1 MLPRHHRARKAA
13 LEHAIDLA
21 QFAARGGFAIDR
33 AESRQY
39 VLAQIPKGLEVAS
52 EAHTLGHPVNGMA
65 AVGVQQRQHCAAN
78 LAHPTVRRTAQ
89 TEDWEGQQVN
99 EIL

>member
-21 QFAARGGFAIDR
+21 QFAARGSLAIDR
-33 AESRQY
+33 AESHQHI
-39 VLAQIPKGLEVAS
+39 LAQIPEGLEVAGK
-52 EAHTLGHPVNGMA
+52 AHPLGHAVNGVIAMC
-65 AVGVQQRQHCAAN
+65 VQERQHGAAN
-78 LAHPTVRRTAQ
+78 LAHPPVRRTAQ